1 MEGRG
6 VCEVPLHGRPARR
19 PRLRDPDH
27 GDRPSDGRLPGQPR
41 RSPIPLHPRGRQ
53 DCPAR
58 DRAVS
63 FDLELTGRRALV
75 TAGTKGIGA
84 AVVEVLHDAGATV
97 VATARAIPAD
107 APTGVHYI
115 AADITKGAGCTTVA
129 QGVLDR
135 LGGID
140 ILVNVLGGS
149 NAPAGGFAA
158 LDDEA
163 GGEGVE

>member
-6 VCEVPLHGRPARR
+6 VCEVPLHRRAARR
-19 PRLRDPDH
+19 PRLRGPDH
-27 GDRPSDGRLPGQPR
+27 GDRPSHWGVPWQPR
-41 RSPIPLHPRGRQ
+41 GAPIPFHPRRRQ
-53 DCPAR
+53 DRAAR

-84 AVVEVLHDAGATV
+84 AVVDVLRNAGATV

-107 APTGVHYI
+107 AHTDVHYI
-115 AADITKGAGCTTVA
+115 AADITTAAGCTSVA

-149 NAPAGGFAA
+149 NRPAGSPRSTTRCGRRSWI
-158 LDDEA
+158 
-163 GGEGVE
+163 